1 MSALRVNSGT
11 VPRTQRLRLRG
22 RFPRTRQRAALLSER
37 RGDHGRDR
45 SVRRE
50 GARQLR
56 LLSQALR
63 RRLAEAGGTSQTY
76 RGRWP
81 QTCKY
86 LTGIGSKL
94 NKSLIAGCYAWP
106 NRGNSPKPPREY
118 GNPSISTRRV
128 SAWRGDDH
136 AGKFNRGW
144 TSGALGEIR
153 TILLTYLRID
163 SFCCNLVRGTGRG
176 AGRKDPLGFARC
188 VASGSEGNRACS
200 SSNPVPATK
209 SVETPAILI
218 DCWGLLLGGS
228 RPQYHQWPGSQ
239 VQAARHRAVETSWDW
254 VDEIFFW
261 HFFLFAMFVSQSPRQ
276 KRASFPLLAD
286 SLFAMFSKL

>member
-153 TILLTYLRID
+153 E
-163 SFCCNLVRGTGRG
+163 GRG
-176 AGRKDPLGFARC
+176 GRSFGICPVRC
-188 VASGSEGNRACS
+188 VWIRGQPGMQQFE
-200 SSNPVPATK
+200 
-209 SVETPAILI
+209 
-218 DCWGLLLGGS
+218 S
-228 RPQYHQWPGSQ
+228 RPRNQ
-239 VQAARHRAVETSWDW
+239 VGGNPSN
-254 VDEIFFW
+254 
-261 HFFLFAMFVSQSPRQ
+261 LN
-276 KRASFPLLAD
+276 
-286 SLFAMFSKL
+286 

>member
-50 GARQLR
+50 GAGQLR

-86 LTGIGSKL
+86 LTGIRSKF

-106 NRGNSPKPPREY
+106 NRGNPPKPPREY

-128 SAWRGDDH
+128 SAWR
-136 AGKFNRGW
+136 AILPRITPSLNRPFRW
-144 TSGALGEIR
+144 VTRVVRPGACRPEMSCVGPP
-153 TILLTYLRID
+153 
-163 SFCCNLVRGTGRG
+163 G
-176 AGRKDPLGFARC
+176 AF
-188 VASGSEGNRACS
+188 S
-200 SSNPVPATK
+200 SS
-209 SVETPAILI
+209 II
-218 DCWGLLLGGS
+218 
-228 RPQYHQWPGSQ
+228 
-239 VQAARHRAVETSWDW
+239 
-254 VDEIFFW
+254 
-261 HFFLFAMFVSQSPRQ
+261 
-276 KRASFPLLAD
+276 
-286 SLFAMFSKL
+286 